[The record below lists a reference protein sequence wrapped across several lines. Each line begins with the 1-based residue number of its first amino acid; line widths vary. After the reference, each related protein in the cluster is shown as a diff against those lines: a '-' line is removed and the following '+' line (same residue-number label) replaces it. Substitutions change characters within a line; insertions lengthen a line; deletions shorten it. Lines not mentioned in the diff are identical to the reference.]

1 MQAARQERRARQDA
15 LSVPA
20 LALCSR
26 RQSARLGPG
35 RRRAA
40 APAGRWRQ
48 GRGVGALHERGAAG
62 RVGRCAVAQQVRRKA
77 QPGRAVVVSHEVP
90 CETLVVAAAGH
101 RLQPL
106 VGVVHFHPPWRRSP
120 ARLTHEPSSVH
131 ELGCRQFRWCAAL
144 FCTCRELAATFVQDG
159 LEALHQLVMKADRVS
174 PDTCHLS
181 REARSED
188 IMRPVQTA
196 SRAVKHGRCHSTALC
211 RCAVDQVVQTRIQA
225 GMGWWCCG
233 RRPAAPRAA
242 SA

>member
-1 MQAARQERRARQDA
+1 MALLSQSEGRAAAAQRLTQGLARLGAPDLPPVPEDEVEVEMQAARQERRARQDA

-77 QPGRAVVVSHEVP
+77 RPGRAVVVSHEVP

-106 VGVVHFHPPWRRSP
+106 VGVVHFHPPGDD
-120 ARLTHEPSSVH
+120 L
-131 ELGCRQFRWCAAL
+131 L
-144 FCTCRELAATFVQDG
+144 
-159 LEALHQLVMKADRVS
+159 RVS
-174 PDTCHLS
+174 PTSRVRCTSLDADNSAGAPRCSVLVVSSQPLLS
-181 REARSED
+181 K
-188 IMRPVQTA
+188 MA
-196 SRAVKHGRCHSTALC
+196 SRRCTNS
-211 RCAVDQVVQTRIQA
+211 
-225 GMGWWCCG
+225 
-233 RRPAAPRAA
+233 
-242 SA
+242 